1 MTCRP
6 SIRRLPVSER
16 GWMRLCITLFIA
28 GMAVMVPF
36 DSVITLALAC
46 LCFAGFIVAGSIALL
61 RPSRLG
67 DEE

>member
-1 MTCRP
+1 M
-6 SIRRLPVSER
+6 SER

-36 DSVITLALAC
+36 DSVITLALGC

-67 DEE
+67 DE

>member
-1 MTCRP
+1 M
-6 SIRRLPVSER
+6 SER

-67 DEE
+67 DKE

>member
-46 LCFAGFIVAGSIALL
+46 LCFAGFIVAG
-61 RPSRLG
+61 
-67 DEE
+67 

>member
-1 MTCRP
+1 M
-6 SIRRLPVSER
+6 SER
-16 GWMRLCITLFIA
+16 GWMRMCITLFIA
-28 GMAVMVPF
+28 GMAVMVSF

-46 LCFAGFIVAGSIALL
+46 LFFAGFIVAGSIALL

>member
-1 MTCRP
+1 M
-6 SIRRLPVSER
+6 SER

-36 DSVITLALAC
+36 DSIITLALGC

-67 DEE
+67 DKE

>member
-1 MTCRP
+1 M
-6 SIRRLPVSER
+6 SER
-16 GWMRLCITLFIA
+16 GWMRMCITLFIA

>member
-1 MTCRP
+1 M
-6 SIRRLPVSER
+6 SER
-16 GWMRLCITLFIA
+16 GWMRMCITLFIA

-46 LCFAGFIVAGSIALL
+46 LCFAGFIVAGTIAHL
-61 RPSRLG
+61 RTSPLG

>member
-1 MTCRP
+1 M
-6 SIRRLPVSER
+6 SER

-46 LCFAGFIVAGSIALL
+46 LCFAGFIVAGAIALL

>member
-1 MTCRP
+1 M
-6 SIRRLPVSER
+6 SER

-36 DSVITLALAC
+36 DSIITLALAC

>member
-1 MTCRP
+1 M
-6 SIRRLPVSER
+6 SER

-36 DSVITLALAC
+36 DSVITLVLAC

>member
-1 MTCRP
+1 
-6 SIRRLPVSER
+6 
-16 GWMRLCITLFIA
+16 MRLCITLFIA

-36 DSVITLALAC
+36 DSVITLALGC
-46 LCFAGFIVAGSIALL
+46 LFFAGFIVAGSIALL